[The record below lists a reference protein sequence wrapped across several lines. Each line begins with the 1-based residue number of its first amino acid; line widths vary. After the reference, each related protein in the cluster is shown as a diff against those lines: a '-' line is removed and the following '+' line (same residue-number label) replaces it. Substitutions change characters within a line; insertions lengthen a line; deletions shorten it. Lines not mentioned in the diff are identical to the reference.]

1 MTPAELE
8 RLAILAEECGEV
20 QQIIG
25 KILRHGYDSH
35 NPFDPNRVNNRL
47 LLERELGDL
56 SFAVNFLAD
65 KGDINLLSVRGHM
78 TTKEDNIGQ
87 YLHYNTVEKKEP
99 ANHEDLP
106 DSQ

>member
-35 NPFDPNRVNNRL
+35 NPFDPNRTSNRE

-56 SFAVNFLAD
+56 SFIVNFLGD
-65 KGDINLLSVRGHM
+65 NNDINLLSVRRHM
-78 TTKEDNIGQ
+78 TTKEENIGQ
-87 YLHYNTVEKKEP
+87 YLHYNTVDKKEEVDY
-99 ANHEDLP
+99 NDLP